1 MTLPSAAFATNVVI
15 HPAEGQVYRIY
26 QAVFDRAPDAGGFTA
41 FTNSI
46 QSGVLTATQI
56 TAEFVASEEFQLTY
70 GELDNAAFVEL
81 LFANVLPGNTDA
93 VGREAFTAAL
103 DGETLTRAEM
113 VAEFAE
119 SQELRNRTDDAAAD
133 FVSTVFTDSS
143 DILTGGTGNDILFGG
158 RGADS
163 FVYDV
168 SADGADIVLDFTP
181 GTDILSLSGSELFD
195 SFAEVIAA
203 GTQQGQAAFFDFGDG
218 NTLTLDG
225 VILDELMEA
234 DFDFGGVA

>member
-1 MTLPSAAFATNVVI
+1 M
-15 HPAEGQVYRIY
+15 
-26 QAVFDRAPDAGGFTA
+26 
-41 FTNSI
+41 
-46 QSGVLTATQI
+46 
-56 TAEFVASEEFQLTY
+56 
-70 GELDNAAFVEL
+70 
-81 LFANVLPGNTDA
+81 
-93 VGREAFTAAL
+93 
-103 DGETLTRAEM
+103 
-113 VAEFAE
+113 
-119 SQELRNRTDDAAAD
+119 
-133 FVSTVFTDSS
+133 
-143 DILTGGTGNDILFGG
+143 
-158 RGADS
+158 
-163 FVYDV
+163 